1 MRLEE
6 WLSKRTDPIP
16 EFELRPITRLELRKY
31 IKRMKGNRSAGADMI
46 DSFSLKIA
54 APLLE
59 DIILHIINLSI
70 SSSTYPTPWKTQLI
84 FPFHKKGDMIDPSNY
99 RPVSH
104 IAELSKLEE
113 YAVFDQVSTHFN
125 LNNLFHDN
133 HHGFQAGHNTTT
145 ALIQL
150 YDLWLNSA
158 EDKELTAALFL
169 DLSAA
174 FDIVDHNVLLKKLK
188 AYKFSEKTTRF
199 FKSYLENRE
208 QIVQVASKLSKPRQ
222 IGNQGV
228 PQGSILG
235 PLIFLIYMND
245 FPDHS
250 DEGSDILYADDDTSN
265 VSDKDPHV
273 LEEKLQA
280 KADSATQWIADN
292 KMICS
297 GEKTKLL
304 VVGTRELRATRLV
317 NISRKLTVKVCG
329 QEIIES
335 DDEKLLG
342 ITISN
347 NLTWHTHLYGN
358 NLQGKDKLVGLVPQL
373 SQRVGIISKLSKV
386 LSRRQLQNTCSGIFT
401 SKLLYGLP
409 LFSNA
414 WGVPDMDDSSRR
426 FMAFTKDDC
435 RRLQVLQNKTMQI
448 ITNNHQLNVPTE
460 ELLSETKSLSV
471 NQLGVFHTV
480 MMEFKVIRS
489 GKPKY
494 LTSKLQLR
502 TPAAGTAFPHRQTNT
517 ISASC
522 NLTIS
527 RSGFF
532 YRAAKVW
539 NLLPAGQRSELSA
552 SVFKTNL
559 RSWILQFIPRK
570 PP

>member
-1 MRLEE
+1 M
-6 WLSKRTDPIP
+6 
-16 EFELRPITRLELRKY
+16 TR
-31 IKRMKGNRSAGADMI
+31 N
-46 DSFSLKIA
+46 
-54 APLLE
+54 
-59 DIILHIINLSI
+59 
-70 SSSTYPTPWKTQLI
+70 
-84 FPFHKKGDMIDPSNY
+84 
-99 RPVSH
+99 
-104 IAELSKLEE
+104 
-113 YAVFDQVSTHFN
+113 
-125 LNNLFHDN
+125 
-133 HHGFQAGHNTTT
+133 
-145 ALIQL
+145 
-150 YDLWLNSA
+150 
-158 EDKELTAALFL
+158 
-169 DLSAA
+169 
-174 FDIVDHNVLLKKLK
+174 
-188 AYKFSEKTTRF
+188 
-199 FKSYLENRE
+199 
-208 QIVQVASKLSKPRQ
+208 
-222 IGNQGV
+222 
-228 PQGSILG
+228 
-235 PLIFLIYMND
+235 
-245 FPDHS
+245 
-250 DEGSDILYADDDTSN
+250 
-265 VSDKDPHV
+265 
-273 LEEKLQA
+273 
-280 KADSATQWIADN
+280 
-292 KMICS
+292 
-297 GEKTKLL
+297 
-304 VVGTRELRATRLV
+304 
-317 NISRKLTVKVCG
+317 RKLTVKVCG

-435 RRLQVLQNKTMQI
+435 RRLQVLQNKTMRI

-480 MMEFKVIRS
+480 MMAFKAIQS

-570 PP
+570 AP